1 MALAMLGAL
10 NLQLFSARAQGTAF
24 TYQGRLGDSGSPANG
39 SYDLTFT
46 LFATNSAGPPIAG
59 PVTNSATFIS
69 NGLFTV
75 VIDFGAGVFTGGSNW
90 LEIAVRSNGA
100 GAFNPLAPRQQITP
114 APYAITAGSV
124 TGTIPLA
131 QLPATL
137 VTNGASGVNL
147 SGTFSGNVSG
157 LTNLAAAI
165 ATVNGA
171 GTNTTLTNASVSATN
186 LFIGGLS
193 PSFLYVQ
200 SNVLGAIIDGEPTQT
215 GVPIFANFVPNG
227 NPNYNDCLI
236 VACDYALTNTY
247 GDIAFGYY
255 GAGDDTSPGNFR
267 TMAGIGVSSIGGNWN
282 TPWLNQSNYGIYQQ
296 GSFVICMVG
305 GNPVVF
311 AGNILGNP
319 KGDIPEMF
327 LTQNYTDFM
336 ITDQWTGSTNYFDF
350 NKTNANF
357 YVPYGAVITPNI
369 YATNVT
375 AGTFTGNG
383 AGLTNIPFSGI
394 QSNGGIY
401 FPSNSFTIAQITNG
415 LSAGGGWIGM
425 ISNVLWSY
433 KLSNGIVVSNQL
445 N

>member
-1 MALAMLGAL
+1 MALAMLCAFNSRL
-10 NLQLFSARAQGTAF
+10 STVRAQGTAF
-24 TYQGRLGDSGSPANG
+24 TYQGQLANNGLPANG
-39 SYDLTFT
+39 SFDLTFT
-46 LFATNSAGPPIAG
+46 LFATNSAGSPFAG
-59 PVTNSATFIS
+59 PVTNSATAVS

-75 VIDFGAGVFTGGSNW
+75 IIDFGAGVFTGGGNW
-90 LEIAVRSNGA
+90 LEIGVRTNGA
-100 GAFNPLAPRQQITP
+100 GGFTTLAPRQQITP
-114 APYAITAGSV
+114 TPYAITAGRV
-124 TGTIPLA
+124 TGAIPLA
-131 QLPATL
+131 QLPAAL
-137 VTNGASGVNL
+137 VTNGASGVNF
-147 SGTFSGNVSG
+147 SGTFSGNGSG

-165 ATVNGA
+165 AAVNGVGA
-171 GTNTTLTNASVSATN
+171 NTTLTNASVSATN
-186 LFIGGLS
+186 FFLGGLS
-193 PSFLYVQ
+193 PNFLYVQ
-200 SNVLGAIIDGEPTQT
+200 SNVLGEIIDGESTET
-215 GVPIFANFVPNG
+215 GVPVFANFVPNG

-236 VACDYALTNTY
+236 VACDDTLTNTY

-255 GAGDDTSPGNFR
+255 GYGDDTSPGNFQ
-267 TMAGIGVSSIGGNWN
+267 TQAGIGISSIGGNWN
-282 TPWLNQSNYGIYQQ
+282 TPWLNQSNYGIYQE
-296 GSFVICMVG
+296 GSFVLCVVG

-327 LTQNYTDFM
+327 LSHNYTDFM

-350 NKTNANF
+350 NKINASF

-394 QSNGGIY
+394 QSNGGVY
-401 FPSNSFTIAQITNG
+401 FPSNTFTIAQITNG
-415 LSAGGGWIGM
+415 LSEGGGWIGM
-425 ISNVLWSY
+425 ISNIMWAY